1 MPLDPSRLKL
11 VAGSVWEQGPGK
23 VGRWS
28 TDHAIIFI
36 NEDEDGD
43 DEGTIE
49 IQAEDALSLAKLIAA
64 APEMLTAAKALID
77 QIERANA
84 VDDHG
89 HPMTNLKPLHDLRA
103 AVAKAEAA

>member
-11 VAGSVWEQGPGK
+11 VAGSVWEEGPGK
-23 VGRWS
+23 GGRWS

-64 APEMLTAAKALID
+64 APEMLTAAKALVD
-77 QIERANA
+77 QIEWANA
-84 VDDHG
+84 VDDSG
-89 HPMTNLKPLHDLRA
+89 HPMSSLKAFHDLRA
-103 AVAKAEAA
+103 AIAKASA